1 MKITLTPKQQ
11 QWLSAHVARGDFP
24 SIEDA
29 LRQLVDERMAEEDD
43 DLAWAKPHVDE
54 ALADVARGAV
64 MTLEEH
70 EARTEARFTA
80 MK

>member
-1 MKITLTPKQQ
+1 MKITLTPKQE
-11 QWLSAHVARGDFP
+11 QWLAAHVARGDFP

-29 LRQLVDERMAEEDD
+29 LRQLVDERMAEEGD
-43 DLAWAKPHVDE
+43 DLAWAKHHVDE
-54 ALADVARGAV
+54 ALADVARSAV

-70 EARTEARFTA
+70 ESRTEARFAA

>member
-11 QWLSAHVARGDFP
+11 QWLAAHVARGDFP

-29 LRQLVDERMAEEDD
+29 LRQLVDERMAEEGD

-70 EARTEARFTA
+70 EARTEARFAA

>member
-1 MKITLTPKQQ
+1 MKITLTPRQQ
-11 QWLSAHVARGDFP
+11 QWLAAHVARGNFP
-24 SIEDA
+24 SIEGA
-29 LRQLVDERMAEEDD
+29 LRQLVDERMAEEGD

-70 EARTEARFTA
+70 EART
-80 MK
+80 KS